1 MIRRLVLCAACLAF
15 PFAAL
20 AEPKEDAVAV
30 FEEFLTALTA
40 ADADRVLSLFAPDAL
55 VWGTGMRDLATTPQ
69 AVRQYF
75 SADGAADLNQFKTSL
90 SKLPG
95 MFPGLKSAWVGKLSK
110 PVTYNDETRT
120 HGLALEFETL
130 EDKLAYSSS
139 SHRDE
144 WMKMFNSVRSPG
156 STSFDIVG
164 E

>member
-75 SADGAADLNQFKTSL
+75 SADGAADLNQFKASTFGTLSALVLSEDTVLVSGMWQLEAIVDGRPAISGPLRISL
-90 SKLPG
+90 AVVRRGDRWLIAQFHNS
-95 MFPGLKSAWVGKLSK
+95 
-110 PVTYNDETRT
+110 TRPT
-120 HGLALEFETL
+120 A
-130 EDKLAYSSS
+130 
-139 SHRDE
+139 
-144 WMKMFNSVRSPG
+144 P
-156 STSFDIVG
+156 
-164 E
+164 